1 MPEKNTWVWNEKA
14 KMINDP
20 VAWGTW
26 WANEANKKLFWQPAV
41 GLTTEVALPRMVAL
55 PAIVAKFAVEKPRT
69 AKEVYDFIN
78 LLVTEEDSVLE
89 DATVDFIKMWM
100 MAAGQTEVGAG
111 KAPGV
116 ALDVQAALSADPVF
130 MEWANGLIDSVLGK
144 KGPTSSAKPA
154 RDGNGSAFYGF
165 WKQFN
170 AREVNLQPKPNSV
183 AATCGGGEG
192 PSCG

>member
-1 MPEKNTWVWNEKA
+1 MPEKNTWMWNEKA

-26 WANEANKKLFWQPAV
+26 WANDANKKSFWQPAV
-41 GLTTEVALPRMVAL
+41 GLTTEVSLPRMVAL

-116 ALDVQAALSADPVF
+116 ALDVQAALSADQVF
-130 MEWANGLIDSVLGK
+130 MEWANGLLDSVLGK
-144 KGPTSSAKPA
+144 KEQQVLQNQQGTFWGSSF
-154 RDGNGSAFYGF
+154 SY
-165 WKQFN
+165 
-170 AREVNLQPKPNSV
+170 
-183 AATCGGGEG
+183 
-192 PSCG
+192 